1 MDWVFDNIQIVIAL
15 AAALAYWLTN
25 MKAAKEARQAEA
37 EAEAEAEAAGR
48 TEMDEDVFGPD
59 FDFGQ
64 PQDELPRRMESRPP
78 PLVERAPARPPQM
91 PAIAQAA
98 EAELTRQRAMME
110 RLQQFKDNREV
121 MAGAMPAK
129 ARTARLARTAKSAR
143 TARIART
150 VRTVGSNA
158 AAVAAASAKGPL
170 GLHGSLRN
178 RTELRKAI
186 VLHEILGP
194 PKALRD

>member
-1 MDWVFDNIQIVIAL
+1 MDWVFENIQIVIAL

-25 MKAAKEARQAEA
+25 MKAAKEARQ
-37 EAEAEAEAAGR
+37 AEAEAEAAGR

-98 EAELTRQRAMME
+98 EAELARQTAMME
-110 RLQQFKDNREV
+110 RLRQFKDNREV
-121 MAGAMPAK
+121 MAGPVPTK
-129 ARTARLARTAKSAR
+129 ARTARIARTAKSAR

-150 VRTVGSNA
+150 VRTIGSNA
-158 AAVAAASAKGPL
+158 AATAAASAKGPL

>member
-1 MDWVFDNIQIVIAL
+1 MDWVFENIQIVIAL

-37 EAEAEAEAAGR
+37 EAEAAGR
-48 TEMDEDVFGPD
+48 TEVDEDVFGPD

-78 PLVERAPARPPQM
+78 PLVELAPARPPQM

-98 EAELTRQRAMME
+98 EAELARQRAMME
-110 RLQQFKDNREV
+110 RLRQFKDNREV
-121 MAGAMPAK
+121 MAGPVPTK
-129 ARTARLARTAKSAR
+129 ARTARTARTAKSAR
-143 TARIART
+143 IARVART
-150 VRTVGSNA
+150 VRTIGSNA
-158 AAVAAASAKGPL
+158 AAAAAASAKGPL